1 MNAEAEQL
9 VASSKWVS
17 FVDHVRNNRV
27 EYLLAMGLAHLLG
40 LTSKAYGHV
49 SGVCI

>member
-1 MNAEAEQL
+1 MNPEVETAVQ
-9 VASSKWVS
+9 VGKFASLM
-17 FVDHVRNNRV
+17 DHVRNNRI
-27 EYLLAMGLAHLLG
+27 EYLLAIGLAHLLG

>member
-1 MNAEAEQL
+1 MNPEVETV
-9 VASSKWVS
+9 VATGKFVS
-17 FVDHVRNNRV
+17 IMDHVRNNRI
-27 EYLLAMGLAHLLG
+27 EYLLAIGLAHLLG